1 LKKCQEEKNL
11 AEAALRDSKKDHE
24 KLNKIRED
32 DLKMT
37 ENLHR
42 DVDKSTT
49 TIDELR
55 STNVEISTKNT
66 ELAKTLSMKEQAIL
80 DLEKAC

>member
-1 LKKCQEEKNL
+1 M
-11 AEAALRDSKKDHE
+11 
-24 KLNKIRED
+24 I
-32 DLKMT
+32 
-37 ENLHR
+37 ENLR
-42 DVDKSTT
+42 RGVDKSTT
-49 TIDELR
+49 TTDELR